1 MLLLLLL
8 LLLEKEES
16 TYVSPTLILVTH
28 IVFFCAVRQQIQP
41 LDFENFVSIYYFI
54 FHLDRDFD
62 TGKIRAGPARVRASR
77 GSEHVCDTVIE
88 YLLLSHYPS
97 FMFWGAGRNSYL
109 SNKVQQNARSLVQCS
124 YPAKCLQF
132 VFYRWIY
139 TYSYAH
145 FAGCNCLR
153 QQQTLE
159 RSKTHNE
166 EVNYYDSTTVTTTV
180 TATTHRQRDKKI
192 CFDWYYYNN
201 LYYVVVVG

>member
-97 FMFWGAGRNSYL
+97 FMFLGAGRNSYL
-109 SNKVQQNARSLVQCS
+109 SNKVQQKARSLVQYS
-124 YPAKCLQF
+124 VRTRQNVYNLSF
-132 VFYRWIY
+132 IDGY
-139 TYSYAH
+139 TH
-145 FAGCNCLR
+145 TRMLILPG
-153 QQQTLE
+153 
-159 RSKTHNE
+159 
-166 EVNYYDSTTVTTTV
+166 VTVC
-180 TATTHRQRDKKI
+180 D
-192 CFDWYYYNN
+192 NN
-201 LYYVVVVG
+201 KL